1 MTLWWI
7 FFAILILAMLILDLG
22 FFSRRAHAVKIKESL
37 RWTAFWILLSGL
49 FCISV
54 YIFYGHQKAM
64 EFLAGYLIEYSLSID
79 NLFVFL
85 LFFRYFSVPAEY
97 EQKSLTWGII
107 IALIMRGIFIFAG
120 IALINKFYWI
130 IYVFGVFLIFTAI
143 QIARGKEQEVHPEKN
158 IMIKLLRILM
168 PISHEY
174 SGGKFFTIT
183 EGKRFATPLLVVIL
197 VLGTTD
203 VFFAL
208 DSIPAVLAVT
218 TDPFI
223 VYTSNVFAVLGLRSL
238 FFAIS
243 GLMKLFHYLRYGLAA
258 ILSFVGIKM
267 LITDFYK
274 IHVSVSL
281 VIIAIVLALSIIA
294 SFMWPSKQGQ
304 TIVKDESSRLNGN

>member
-7 FFAILILAMLILDLG
+7 FFAVFILAMLALDLG
-22 FFSRRAHAVKIKESL
+22 VFSRRAHAVKIKESL
-37 RWTAFWILLSGL
+37 HWTAFWILLSVL
-49 FCISV
+49 FCVSV
-54 YIFYGHQKAM
+54 YFFYGHQKAM

-97 EQKSLTWGII
+97 EQKSLIWGII

-120 IALINKFYWI
+120 IALINKFHWI
-130 IYVFGVFLIFTAI
+130 IYLFGAFLIFTAI
-143 QIARGKEQEVHPEKN
+143 QIARGKEHEVHPEKN
-158 IMIKLLRILM
+158 IMIKLLRTFM
-168 PISHEY
+168 PISPEY
-174 SGGKFFTIT
+174 SGGKLFAVK
-183 EGKRFATPLLVVIL
+183 EGKHLATPLLVVIL

-203 VFFAL
+203 VFFAV

-243 GLMKLFHYLRYGLAA
+243 GLMKLFHYLQYGLAV
-258 ILSFVGIKM
+258 ILGFVGIKM
-267 LITDFYK
+267 LITDFYQ
-274 IHVSVSL
+274 IHVGISL
-281 VIIAIVLALSIIA
+281 VVIAIVIALSIIA
-294 SFMWPSKQGQ
+294 SLMWPDKQGQ
-304 TIVKDESSRLNGN
+304 TIIKEE

>member
-1 MTLWWI
+1 MIYWWI
-7 FFAILILAMLILDLG
+7 FFTIFILAMLALDLG
-22 FFSRRAHAVKIKESL
+22 VFSRRAHAVKIKESL
-37 RWTAFWILLSGL
+37 HWTAFWILLSVL

-97 EQKSLTWGII
+97 EQKSLIWGII

-120 IALINKFYWI
+120 IALINKFHWI
-130 IYVFGVFLIFTAI
+130 IYVFGAFLIFTAI

-174 SGGKFFTIT
+174 SGSKFFTVK

-203 VFFAL
+203 VFFAV

-243 GLMKLFHYLRYGLAA
+243 GLMKLFHYLQYGLAA

-294 SFMWPSKQGQ
+294 SLMWPYKQEQ
-304 TIVKDESSRLNGN
+304 TVVKDE

>member
-1 MTLWWI
+1 MILWWI
-7 FFAILILAMLILDLG
+7 FFAIFILAMLVLDLG
-22 FFSRRAHAVKIKESL
+22 VFSRRAHAVKIKESL
-37 RWTAFWILLSGL
+37 HWMAFWIFLSVL
-49 FCISV
+49 FCLCV

-64 EFLAGYLIEYSLSID
+64 EFLTGYLIEYSLSVD

-85 LFFRYFSVPAEY
+85 LIFRYFSVPAEY
-97 EQKSLTWGII
+97 EQKSLIWGII

-120 IALINKFYWI
+120 IALINKFHWI
-130 IYVFGVFLIFTAI
+130 IYVFGAFLIFTAI
-143 QIARGKEQEVHPEKN
+143 QIARGKEHEVHPEKN

-174 SGGKFFTIT
+174 SGGKLFTVK

-203 VFFAL
+203 VFFAV
-208 DSIPAVLAVT
+208 DSIPAVLAMT

-243 GLMKLFHYLRYGLAA
+243 GLMKLFHYLQYGLAA

-274 IHVSVSL
+274 IHVGVSL
-281 VIIAIVLALSIIA
+281 VIIAIYTCFIYYCIA
-294 SFMWPSKQGQ
+294 H
-304 TIVKDESSRLNGN
+304 VAV